1 MNNSINT
8 PENKSPAGTEASP
21 EIIKHLSEIKIGEK
35 LIIKN
40 EQFDGAKSKE
50 VRSLG
55 NYGPEG
61 KIYLCSFECSE
72 TPESMIEKFE
82 SDIMPLC
89 FVCWDHDVNT
99 TYTITRPPAE
109 VFEIELTIVPI
120 IRFRKCKTIEDVMI
134 KAKETGY
141 FQLQTYSSD
150 NLDFKTLDEGL
161 FAQDHEQEAWIQID
175 GVWVSAGFLGSN
187 GVQAKDIREL
197 TAGQIEEMVNL

>member
-1 MNNSINT
+1 MSDLI
-8 PENKSPAGTEASP
+8 ESKSPASAQSNQQ
-21 EIIKHLSEIKIGEK
+21 IIKHISEIKIGEK
-35 LIIKN
+35 LIIKD
-40 EQFDGAKSKE
+40 ERFDGSKPRE

-61 KIYLCSFECSE
+61 KIYLCAFECNE
-72 TPESMIEKFE
+72 TPESMAEKFQ

-89 FVCWDHDVNT
+89 FACWDHDVNT
-99 TYTITRPPAE
+99 TYSITRPPVE

-134 KAKETGY
+134 KAKESGH
-141 FQLQTYSSD
+141 FQIQTYSSD
-150 NLDFKTLDEGL
+150 NLDFKKLDEGL

-197 TAGQIEEMVNL
+197 TAAQIEKMDNL